1 MDQAYLF
8 TERMIAPCGLD
19 CSLCQATLKEENPCP
34 GCNGSDENKPLF
46 CRERCGII
54 LCEKRRNNQYK
65 YCDECP
71 DYPCADVMEKENR
84 YTSAYPRKE
93 SPLENIRLIREIG
106 IEAFLEKERK
116 EWSCRVC
123 GGPVCVHTGLCAS
136 CGAKNF
142 GDDGQEA

>member
-1 MDQAYLF
+1 MDRNHLF
-8 TERMIAPCGLD
+8 TEEMIAPCGLD
-19 CSLCQATLKEENPCP
+19 CSLCKKALVKENPCP
-34 GCNGSDENKPLF
+34 GCNGPDEHKPPF

-54 LCEKRRNNQYK
+54 LCEKRINNHYQ

-93 SPLENIRLIREIG
+93 SPLNNVRLIRTIG

-116 EWSCRVC
+116 EWSCRAC
-123 GGPVCVHTGLCAS
+123 GGPVCVHSGLCS
-136 CGAKNF
+136 VCGEKNY
-142 GDDGQEA
+142 E